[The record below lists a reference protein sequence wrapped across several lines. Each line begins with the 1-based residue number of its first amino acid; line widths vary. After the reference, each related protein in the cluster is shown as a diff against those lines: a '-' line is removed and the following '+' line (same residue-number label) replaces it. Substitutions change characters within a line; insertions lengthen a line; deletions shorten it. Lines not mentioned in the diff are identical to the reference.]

1 MIRFLLD
8 QILIE
13 LDDVSA
19 DMTVLDWLRIHQQRT
34 GTKEGCGSGDC
45 GACTVV
51 VATPD
56 IAPVGCRNT
65 TASDSSNT
73 SSLSGLPASSPDPSQ
88 GISQSPVPKK
98 LRYESLNSCITF
110 IGALHGKQLLTVESL
125 AEGGELHP
133 VQQAMVDEHG
143 SQCGFCTPGFVMS
156 LYAMYQQTSDADAM
170 ANADHAMLDRKIER
184 ALGGNLCRCTGYRPI
199 KQAAIRALAHRTET
213 SRQSKFTEQ
222 AIGQTRKQ
230 TRKQSST
237 PIGTQVDTQT
247 DQRTRLSSDAV
258 DHSDVF
264 TTLVSL
270 SDKAAHHVGFQ
281 QPLSLSD
288 LAELVVQYPDA
299 PLLAGGTDLALE
311 VTQQMKNIPVMISV
325 KAVPELLQIDVADSS
340 MMLGAAVSLTE
351 CLRVMSDRI
360 PGAEEL
366 LLRFGSDQ
374 VRNQATIGGNIG
386 SASPIGDLPPML
398 IALDAILV
406 LQKGDTVREELLDDY
421 FIDYRKT
428 TLQSGEF
435 IRAVRIPLPE
445 SGSIFSVHKVSKRR
459 DDDISSVCIAVNL
472 PQKDGVTSN
481 ARLVFGGMAATPV
494 RARGSETVLEGRAFD
509 QMAVHEAQQVLAE
522 ELQPISDARASAA
535 YRLQVAQN
543 LLQRILMENQP
554 SKELQN

>member
-8 QILIE
+8 QTLIE

-56 IAPVGCRNT
+56 IAPVGCQNK

-73 SSLSGLPASSPDPSQ
+73 SSLGRLPGISTDPSQ
-88 GISQSPVPKK
+88 GTSQSPVSRK

-125 AEGGELHP
+125 AEGEELHP

-156 LYAMYQQTSDADAM
+156 LYAMYQQTSDADTM
-170 ANADHAMLDRKIER
+170 AGADHAMLDRKIER

-213 SRQSKFTEQ
+213 ARRSKLTEQ
-222 AIGQTRKQ
+222 TIGQSSKQ
-230 TRKQSST
+230 SSKQSST
-237 PIGTQVDTQT
+237 QVGTQT
-247 DQRTRLSSDAV
+247 DQQTQLSSDAT
-258 DHSDVF
+258 DQSDVF

-270 SDKAAHHVGFQ
+270 SGKAPHHVGFH

-288 LAELVVQYPDA
+288 LADLVVQYPDA

-325 KAVPELLQIDVADSS
+325 KAVPELQQIDIADSS
-340 MMLGAAVSLTE
+340 MTLGAAVSLTE

-360 PGAEEL
+360 PGTEDL

-398 IALDAILV
+398 IALDATLV

-435 IRAVRIPLPE
+435 IRAVRIPLPD
-445 SGSIFSVHKVSKRR
+445 SGGVFSVHKISKRR

-481 ARLVFGGMAATPV
+481 ARLAFGGMAATPV

-509 QMAVHEAQQVLAE
+509 QAAVHEAQQVLAE

-554 SKELQN
+554 SKELPN